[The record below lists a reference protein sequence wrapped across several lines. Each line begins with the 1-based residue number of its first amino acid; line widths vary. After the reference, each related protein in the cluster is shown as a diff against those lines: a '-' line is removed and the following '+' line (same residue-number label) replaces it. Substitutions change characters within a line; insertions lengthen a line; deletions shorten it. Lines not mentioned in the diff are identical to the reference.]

1 MKRLSL
7 IVLAVMLAFMGC
19 GKKADDVNVELVTVE
34 NEVKT
39 IGSTQAYFECEFEY
53 LNEIT
58 KALLVYCEDDQLKYA
73 QTSKLELVNG
83 KWITQVNYLEKSTKY
98 YYRYEFYNGY
108 NLMWTEIF
116 NFTTTDQQDKPSVET
131 VEVTNITMTSATVE
145 GNVTNDG
152 GSAVTER
159 GICYSIYENPTMSD
173 SIRLAGTGIGRYY
186 CEMTNLTNA
195 TTYYVRAFA
204 TNSEGTSFGDVITV
218 RTVEHPMLPT
228 VTTDE
233 VSDITLNTAVCG
245 GNVLSDGF
253 APITERG
260 ICYATHE
267 EPTVF
272 DYKVTGGEGLGLFQC
287 RMSGL
292 ETLTTYYVRAYARN
306 SEGYAYG
313 NEVTFVTADETFLPE
328 VITHEVTDFN
338 HFYAIGGG
346 EVVSNGGLDIIE
358 RGICWSTSPNP
369 TTTGNKLTAGG
380 GMGEFSCRMAY
391 LFCNT
396 TYYVRAFAAN
406 EAGMKY
412 GNEVT
417 FTTSPHPNT
426 APEGAIP
433 SLFSINESQQVFI
446 SRGNLQYKASSG
458 KWRFAEHQWDFVGG
472 TIEDWSGTLEYG
484 TVYENGV
491 KCNNNEIS
499 QTYPGWID
507 LFGWATSGW
516 DDNNHYYHPWDI
528 ESTGWVV
535 DGYGYGYWDGEYACY
550 NMTGDYANS
559 DWGVYNEIS
568 NGGNEAGIW
577 RTLSRSEWSYLVNNR
592 QDATYKRS
600 IATVGGVK
608 GFILLPDA
616 WIMPSGVNFI
626 ANVSDYETN
635 SYDVDQWIIMENAGA
650 VFFPNAGYRRLD
662 GTSVYYYNY
671 DNQSNNYW
679 SSTGSSSSNY
689 YSNES
694 AGCASLPGSPS
705 SSMTR
710 YYGASVRLVQNY

>member
-1 MKRLSL
+1 MKK
-7 IVLAVMLAFMGC
+7 IHFIILAAMLAFVGC
-19 GKKADDVNVELVTVE
+19 SKKPQDVNVELVTVE

-39 IGSTQAYFECEFEY
+39 IGSTQAYFECEFAY

-73 QTSKLELVNG
+73 QTSKLEYVDG
-83 KWITQVNYLEKSTKY
+83 KWLTQMNYLEKKTKY

-116 NFTTTDQQDKPSVET
+116 NFTTTDQQDKPTVET
-131 VEVTNITMTSATVE
+131 VATTNVTMNSATVE

-152 GSAVTER
+152 GSPVTQR
-159 GICYSIYENPTMSD
+159 GICYSIYENPTLSD
-173 SIRLAGTGIGRYY
+173 SVRLAGTGIGRYY

-195 TTYYVRAFA
+195 TTYYIRAFA

-253 APITERG
+253 AAITERG

-272 DYKVTGGEGLGLFQC
+272 DYKVPGGEGLGLFQC

-338 HFYAIGGG
+338 HFYAVGGG

-369 TTTGNKLTAGG
+369 TTTGNKLTAGT
-380 GMGEFSCRMAY
+380 GMGEFECRMMC
-391 LFCNT
+391 LFGNT

-417 FTTSPHPNT
+417 FTTLPHPNT

-433 SLFSINESQQVFI
+433 SLFSISETQQVFF
-446 SRGNLQYKASSG
+446 SQGNLQYQASSNT
-458 KWRFAEHQWDFVGG
+458 WRFAEHQYDFVGG
-472 TIEDWSGTLEYG
+472 TWEDWDGSHETGN
-484 TVYENGV
+484 VYANGV
-491 KCNNNEIS
+491 KCSNNNIS
-499 QTYPGWID
+499 STYSGWID

-516 DDNNHYYHPWDI
+516 NNNNHYYHPYDY
-528 ESTGWVV
+528 ENTGWAV

-550 NMTGDYANS
+550 SMTGDQANC
-559 DWGVYNEIS
+559 DWGVFNAIS
-568 NGGNEAGIW
+568 NGENEAGRW
-577 RTLSRSEWSYLVNNR
+577 RTLSQNEWDYVLQR
-592 QDATYKRS
+592 RPDATYKRS
-600 IATVGGVK
+600 RATVNGQK
-608 GFILLPDA
+608 GLVLLPDA
-616 WIMPSGVNFI
+616 WILPNGVEFVN
-626 ANVSDYETN
+626 NTNDYETN
-635 SYDVDQWIIMENAGA
+635 NYDLTEWSLMENAGA
-650 VFFPNAGYRRLD
+650 VFFPQTGYRGED
-662 GTSVYYYNY
+662 KNYN
-671 DNQSNNYW
+671 NGGMAYW
-679 SSTGSSSSNY
+679 SSSHFGGSSY
-689 YSNES
+689 GSNES
-694 AGCASLPGSPS
+694 AWCSELS
-705 SSMTR
+705 SAAANHTERRSR
-710 YYGASVRLVQNY
+710 GLAVRLIQNY

>member
-1 MKRLSL
+1 MKKLQFV
-7 IVLAVMLAFMGC
+7 ILAAMLAFVGC
-19 GKKADDVNVELVTVE
+19 AKKPQDVNVELVTVE

-73 QTSKLELVNG
+73 QTSKLEYVDG
-83 KWITQVNYLEKSTKY
+83 KWLTQMNYLEKKTKY

-116 NFTTTDQQDKPSVET
+116 NFTTTDQQDKPTVET
-131 VEVTNITMTSATVE
+131 VAATNITMNSATVE

-152 GSAVTER
+152 GSPVTER
-159 GICYSIYENPTMSD
+159 GICYSIYENPTLSD
-173 SIRLAGTGIGRYY
+173 SVRLAGTGIGRYY

-195 TTYYVRAFA
+195 TTYYIRAFA

-253 APITERG
+253 AAITERG

-272 DYKVTGGEGLGLFQC
+272 DYKVAGGEGLGLFQC

-338 HFYAIGGG
+338 HFYAIGSG

-369 TTTGNKLTAGG
+369 TTTGNKLTAGT
-380 GMGEFSCRMAY
+380 GMGEFECRISY
-391 LFCNT
+391 LFGNT
-396 TYYVRAFAAN
+396 TYYVRAYAAN

-417 FTTSPHPNT
+417 FTTLPHPNI

-433 SLFSINESQQVFI
+433 SLFSISSTQQVFI
-446 SRGNLQYKASSG
+446 SQGNLQYQASSNT
-458 KWRFAEHQWDFVGG
+458 WRFAEHQYDFVGG
-472 TIEDWSGTLEYG
+472 TVSWSSEEHGN
-484 TVYENGV
+484 VYANGV
-491 KCNNNEIS
+491 KCSNNNIS
-499 QTYPGWID
+499 STYSGWID

-516 DDNNHYYHPWDI
+516 NNNNHYYRPYDY
-528 ESTGWVV
+528 ESTGWMV
-535 DGYGYGYWDGEYACY
+535 DGYGYGYWDGEYARY
-550 NMTGDYANS
+550 SMVGDYANC
-559 DWGVYNEIS
+559 DWGVYNAIS
-568 NGGNEAGIW
+568 NGGNVAGVW
-577 RTLSRSEWSYLVNNR
+577 RTLSDSEWDYVLNGRLN
-592 QDATYKRS
+592 ATYKRS
-600 IATVGGVK
+600 RATVNGTQ
-608 GFILLPDA
+608 GFLLLPDA
-616 WIMPSGVNFI
+616 WIQPDGIGFV
-626 ANVSDYETN
+626 ANTSDFETN
-635 SYDVDQWIIMENAGA
+635 TYSLSQWMVMENAGA
-650 VFFPNAGYRRLD
+650 VFFPTAGFRYQD
-662 GTSVYYYNY
+662 GGQIIYEY
-671 DNQSNNYW
+671 DDSSCW
-679 SSTGSSSSNY
+679 SSSCYENASYG
-689 YSNES
+689 SNEYSVCYYINS
-694 AGCASLPGSPS
+694 ASWNVKP
-705 SSMTR
+705 R
-710 YYGASVRLVQNY
+710 YYGLTVRLVQNY

>member
-1 MKRLSL
+1 MKKLQFV
-7 IVLAVMLAFMGC
+7 ILAAMLAFVGC
-19 GKKADDVNVELVTVE
+19 AKKPQDVNVELVTVE

-73 QTSKLELVNG
+73 QTSKLEYVDG
-83 KWITQVNYLEKSTKY
+83 KWLTQMNYLEKKTKY

-116 NFTTTDQQDKPSVET
+116 NFTTTDQQDKPTVET
-131 VEVTNITMTSATVE
+131 VAATNITMNSATVE

-152 GSAVTER
+152 GSPVTER
-159 GICYSIYENPTMSD
+159 GICYSIYENPTLSD
-173 SIRLAGTGIGRYY
+173 SVRLAGTGIGRYY

-195 TTYYVRAFA
+195 TTYYIRAFA

-253 APITERG
+253 AAITERG

-272 DYKVTGGEGLGLFQC
+272 DYKVAGGEGLGLFQC

-338 HFYAIGGG
+338 HFYAIGSG

-369 TTTGNKLTAGG
+369 TTTGNKLTAGT
-380 GMGEFSCRMAY
+380 GMGEFECRISY
-391 LFCNT
+391 LFGNT
-396 TYYVRAFAAN
+396 TYYVRAYAAN

-417 FTTSPHPNT
+417 FTTLPHPNI

-433 SLFSINESQQVFI
+433 SLFSISEDQQVFF
-446 SRGNLQYKASSG
+446 SQGNLQYQASSNT
-458 KWRFAEHQWDFVGG
+458 WRFAEHQYDYVGG
-472 TIEDWSGTLEYG
+472 TYVWSGEEFG
-484 TVYENGV
+484 NVFVDGV
-491 KCNNNEIS
+491 KSSNNNIS
-499 QTYPGWID
+499 PSYSGWID

-516 DDNNHYYHPWDI
+516 NNNNHYYHPYDY
-528 ESTGWVV
+528 ESTGWTV
-535 DGYGYGYWDGEYACY
+535 DGYGYGYWDGQYANY
-550 NMTGDYANS
+550 SMTGDYVNL
-559 DWGVYNEIS
+559 DWGVYNPII
-568 NGGNEAGIW
+568 NGGNEAGRW
-577 RTLSRSEWSYLVNNR
+577 RTLNYDEWNYLLQYR

-600 IATVGGVK
+600 SAMVNGVE
-608 GFILLPDA
+608 GYILLPDA
-616 WIMPSGVNFI
+616 WILPAGVTFT
-626 ANVSDYETN
+626 ANAPDFETN
-635 SYDVDQWIIMENAGA
+635 NYNLAEWVIMENAGA
-650 VFFPNAGYRRLD
+650 VFFPRSGGRFYGSDGLVFDYGY
-662 GTSVYYYNY
+662 SY
-671 DNQSNNYW
+671 YW
-679 SSTGSSSSNY
+679 SSSHYVQASYSSNDNAY
-689 YSNES
+689 
-694 AGCASLPGSPS
+694 CASMSNFYGYEIMSRNSGLP
-705 SSMTR
+705 
-710 YYGASVRLVQNY
+710 VRLVQNY

>member
-1 MKRLSL
+1 MKKLQFV
-7 IVLAVMLAFMGC
+7 ILAAMLAFVGC
-19 GKKADDVNVELVTVE
+19 AKKPQDVNVELVTVE

-73 QTSKLELVNG
+73 QTSKLEYVDG
-83 KWITQVNYLEKSTKY
+83 KWLTQMNYLEKKTKY

-116 NFTTTDQQDKPSVET
+116 NFTTTDQQDKPTVET
-131 VEVTNITMTSATVE
+131 VAATNITMNSATVE

-152 GSAVTER
+152 GSPVTER
-159 GICYSIYENPTMSD
+159 GICYSIYENPTLSD
-173 SIRLAGTGIGRYY
+173 SVRLAGTGIGRYY

-195 TTYYVRAFA
+195 TTYYIRAFA

-253 APITERG
+253 AAITERG

-272 DYKVTGGEGLGLFQC
+272 DYKVAGGEGLGLFQC

-292 ETLTTYYVRAYARN
+292 ETLTTYYVRAYAKN

-338 HFYAIGGG
+338 HFYAVGGG

-369 TTTGNKLTAGG
+369 TTTGNKLTAGT
-380 GMGEFSCRMAY
+380 GMGEFECRMMC
-391 LFCNT
+391 LFGNT

-417 FTTSPHPNT
+417 FTTSPHPNM

-433 SLFSINESQQVFI
+433 SLFSVSPTQQVFI
-446 SRGNLQYKASSG
+446 SRGNLQYQASSNT
-458 KWRFAEHQWDFVGG
+458 WRFAEHQNDFVGG
-472 TIEDWSGTLEYG
+472 TYAWSSEEYG
-484 TVYENGV
+484 NVYVNGV
-491 KCNNNEIS
+491 KSSNNNIS
-499 QTYPGWID
+499 PSYTGWID

-516 DDNNHYYHPWDI
+516 NNNNHYYHPYDY
-528 ESTGWVV
+528 ESTGWTV

-550 NMTGDYANS
+550 SMTGDQINC
-559 DWGVYNEIS
+559 DWGVYNTIS
-568 NGGNEAGIW
+568 NGGNEAGVW
-577 RTLSRSEWSYLVNNR
+577 RTLNTSEWYYLLSDREN
-592 QDATYKRS
+592 ATYKRS
-600 IATVGGVK
+600 KAKVGGTE
-608 GFILLPDA
+608 GFVLLPDA
-616 WIMPSGVNFI
+616 WIQPAGVEFT
-626 ANVSDYETN
+626 ANAADFETN
-635 SYDVDQWIIMENAGA
+635 NYSDFQWTLMENAGA
-650 VFFPNAGYRRLD
+650 VFFPLAGGRYFGD
-662 GTSVYYYNY
+662 GEVRYEGSA
-671 DNQSNNYW
+671 SYW
-679 SSTGSSSSNY
+679 SSSHSASTNYESNGNAEAAY
-689 YSNES
+689 FEGFWVTSYSRNY
-694 AGCASLPGSPS
+694 GLP
-705 SSMTR
+705 
-710 YYGASVRLVQNY
+710 VRLVQNY

>member
-1 MKRLSL
+1 MKKLQF
-7 IVLAVMLAFMGC
+7 IILAAMLAFVGC
-19 GKKADDVNVELVTVE
+19 AKKPQDVNVELVTVE

-73 QTSKLELVNG
+73 QTSKLEYVDG
-83 KWITQVNYLEKSTKY
+83 KWLTQMNYLEKKTKY

-116 NFTTTDQQDKPSVET
+116 NFTTTDQQDKPTVET
-131 VEVTNITMTSATVE
+131 VAATNITMNSATVE

-152 GSAVTER
+152 GSPVTER
-159 GICYSIYENPTMSD
+159 GICYSIYENPTLSD
-173 SIRLAGTGIGRYY
+173 SVRLAGTGIGRYY

-195 TTYYVRAFA
+195 TTYYIRAFA

-253 APITERG
+253 AAITERG

-272 DYKVTGGEGLGLFQC
+272 DYKVAGGEGLGLFQC

-338 HFYAIGGG
+338 HFYAVGGG

-369 TTTGNKLTAGG
+369 TTTGNKLTAGT
-380 GMGEFSCRMAY
+380 GMGEFECRMMC
-391 LFCNT
+391 LFGNT

-417 FTTSPHPNT
+417 FTTSPHPNM

-433 SLFSINESQQVFI
+433 SLFSVSPTQQVFI
-446 SRGNLQYKASSG
+446 SRGNLQYQASSNT
-458 KWRFAEHQWDFVGG
+458 WRFAEHQNDFVGG
-472 TIEDWSGTLEYG
+472 TYTWSGEEYG
-484 TVYENGV
+484 NVYVNGV
-491 KCNNNEIS
+491 KSSNNNIS
-499 QTYPGWID
+499 PSYTGWID

-516 DDNNHYYHPWDI
+516 NNNNHYYHPYDY
-528 ESTGWVV
+528 ESTGWTV
-535 DGYGYGYWDGEYACY
+535 DGYGYGYWDGEYAY
-550 NMTGDYANS
+550 YSMTGDQINC
-559 DWGVYNEIS
+559 DWGVYNTIS
-568 NGGNEAGIW
+568 NGGNEAGVW
-577 RTLSRSEWSYLVNNR
+577 RTLNTSEWYYLLSDREN
-592 QDATYKRS
+592 ATYKRS
-600 IATVGGVK
+600 KAKVGGTE
-608 GFILLPDA
+608 GFVLLPDA
-616 WIMPSGVNFI
+616 WIQPAGVEFT
-626 ANVSDYETN
+626 ANAADFETN
-635 SYDVDQWIIMENAGA
+635 NYSDSQWTLMENAGA
-650 VFFPNAGYRRLD
+650 VFFPLAGGRYYGD
-662 GTSVYYYNY
+662 GEVRYEGSAC
-671 DNQSNNYW
+671 YW
-679 SSTGSSSSNY
+679 SSSHSASTNYESNGNAEAAY
-689 YSNES
+689 FEGFWVTSYSRNY
-694 AGCASLPGSPS
+694 GLP
-705 SSMTR
+705 
-710 YYGASVRLVQNY
+710 VRLVQNY

>member
-1 MKRLSL
+1 MKKLHL
-7 IVLAVMLAFMGC
+7 IVFAALLALVSC
-19 GKKADDVNVELVTVE
+19 GKKANEVNVELVTVE

-73 QTSKLELVNG
+73 QTSKLELVDG
-83 KWITQVNYLEKSTKY
+83 KWVTQMNYLEKKTKY

-116 NFTTTDQQDKPSVET
+116 DFTTTDKQEKPSVET
-131 VEVTNITMTSATVE
+131 VGADNITMNSATVE

-159 GICYSIYENPTMSD
+159 GICYSIYENPTLSD
-173 SIRLAGTGIGRYY
+173 SVRLAGTGIGRYT
-186 CEMTNLTNA
+186 CEMTHLHNA

-233 VSDITLNTAVCG
+233 VSDITLNSAVCG

-253 APITERG
+253 AEITERG

-272 DYKVTGGEGLGLFQC
+272 DYKVPGGTGLGLFQC

-338 HFYAIGGG
+338 HFYAVGVG
-346 EVVSNGGLDIIE
+346 EVVSNGGLEIIE

-369 TTTGNKLTAGG
+369 TTTQNKLTAGT
-380 GMGEFSCRMAY
+380 GMGEYSCRMMC
-391 LFCNT
+391 LFGNT

-417 FTTSPHPNT
+417 FTTLPHPNQ
-426 APEGAIP
+426 APEGSIP
-433 SLFSINESQQVFI
+433 SLFSISGDQQVFF
-446 SRGNLQYKASSG
+446 SQGNLQYQASTNT
-458 KWRFAEHQWDFVGG
+458 WRFAEHQYDFVGG
-472 TIEDWSGTLEYG
+472 TDYWGQEQYGNVTFNGT
-484 TVYENGV
+484 
-491 KCNNNEIS
+491 KCSNNDIS
-499 QTYPGWID
+499 PTYSGWID

-516 DDNNHYYHPWDI
+516 NNNNHYYHPYDY
-528 ESTGWVV
+528 ESTGWTV
-535 DGYGYGYWDGEYACY
+535 DGYGYGYWDGSYANY
-550 NMTGDYANS
+550 SMTGDQVNC
-559 DWGVYNEIS
+559 DWGVYNAIS
-568 NGGNEAGIW
+568 NGGNEAGAW
-577 RTLSRSEWSYLVNNR
+577 RTLNADEWNYLLQYREN
-592 QDATYKRS
+592 ATYKRS
-600 IATVGGVK
+600 RVTVEGTQGYV
-608 GFILLPDA
+608 LLPDA
-616 WIMPSGVNFI
+616 WILPSSLTFT
-626 ANVSDYETN
+626 ANAPDFETN
-635 SYDVDQWIIMENAGA
+635 IYDHAQWVLLENAGA
-650 VFFPNAGYRRLD
+650 VFFPRGGCRYVD
-662 GTSVYYYNY
+662 GGQARFSFEEGL
-671 DNQSNNYW
+671 YW
-679 SSTGSSSSNY
+679 SSSRYAASTY
-689 YSNES
+689 DSNES
-694 AGCASLPGSPS
+694 AYAASFSYFSGWYTSARSNGRP
-705 SSMTR
+705 
-710 YYGASVRLVQNY
+710 VRLVQNY